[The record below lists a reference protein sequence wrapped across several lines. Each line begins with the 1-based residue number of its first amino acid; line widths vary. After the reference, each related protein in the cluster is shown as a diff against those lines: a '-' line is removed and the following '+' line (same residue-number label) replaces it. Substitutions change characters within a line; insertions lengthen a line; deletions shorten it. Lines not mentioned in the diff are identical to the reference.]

1 MVDSTAYRLRSSS
14 FERAAP
20 SYPAMTPPSAPA
32 RDSWGTRVGFLLAA
46 VGSAVGLGNMW
57 RFSYI
62 ASEGGGAAFVVL
74 YLLLVAVLGI
84 PIMTSEFVIGR
95 LTQQSPLQALPR
107 IGGKAWRPLAW
118 LCVICGVGILTYYG
132 VIAGW
137 TVRYAVDGLRGT
149 IGSDTSAYFASVAAG
164 WDAVALQL
172 VVMAVTIWI
181 VAGGVKGGLERANL
195 IMMPL
200 LFVILIG
207 LAIWAATLP
216 GGGPGYAYYLRPQPS
231 ELLSPRILAM
241 AAGQVFFSLSLGM
254 GTMMTYASYLRTK
267 GNLGKEAMVVA
278 LSDTGVAFT
287 AGLVVFPVI
296 FSFGLVDRI
305 AESTVGALF
314 ISLPAGFHQMGAAG
328 NFVAFAFF
336 VMLLFAALTS
346 AISLLEVP
354 VAALVDGWGM
364 SRKKA
369 SVLAGLVTTLIGLR
383 AAFDTD
389 IVGAS
394 DQIVGNFLL
403 LVGGFFICLLVGHR
417 IRAQADAELAQGLP
431 STAARRGWLVLV
443 RFIAPGLL
451 LYILYGALGPTW
463 AAFKTLLG
471 IDPS

>member
-1 MVDSTAYRLRSSS
+1 MS
-14 FERAAP
+14 
-20 SYPAMTPPSAPA
+20 
-32 RDSWGTRVGFLLAA
+32 A

-95 LTQQSPLQALPR
+95 MTQQSPLQALPR

-118 LCVICGVGILTYYG
+118 LCVVCGVGILTYYA
-132 VIAGW
+132 VITGW
-137 TVRYAVDGLRGT
+137 TMRYAIDGVRGA
-149 IGSDTSAYFASVAAG
+149 IGPDTSAYFGAVAAG

-172 VVMAVTIWI
+172 VAMAVTIWI
-181 VAGGVKGGLERANL
+181 VARGVKGGLERANL

-200 LFVILIG
+200 LFLILVG
-207 LAIWAATLP
+207 LAVWAATLP
-216 GGGPGYAYYLRPQPS
+216 NGGPGYAYYLRPEPR

-254 GTMMTYASYLRTK
+254 GTMMTYASYLRTR
-267 GNLGKEAMVVA
+267 GNLGREAMVIA

-296 FSFGLVDRI
+296 FNFGLSGRI

-314 ISLPAGFHQMGAAG
+314 ISLPAGFQQMGTAG
-328 NFVAFAFF
+328 NVVAFAFF
-336 VMLLFAALTS
+336 TMLLFAALTS

-364 SRKKA
+364 SRRKA
-369 SVLAGLVTTLIGLR
+369 ALLAGVATTLIGLR
-383 AAFDTD
+383 AAFNTD

-403 LVGGFFICLLVGHR
+403 LVGGFFICLLVGYR
-417 IRAQADAELAQGLP
+417 VRAQADAELAEGLP
-431 STAARRGWLVLV
+431 SRAARRGWLVLI
-443 RFIAPGLL
+443 RFIAPALL

-463 AAFKTLLG
+463 AALKVLLG
-471 IDPS
+471 VGPG